1 MEINETFKLAGR
13 THRNDFA
20 LYRVSCDRHDVAK
33 GNKQDEANYVD
44 RCKHIDVNDC
54 LLNK

>member
-44 RCKHIDVNDC
+44 RCKH
-54 LLNK
+54 NK